1 MQAYTNHVIFDEI
14 TYDRQQ
20 LVDWYERHKHLTV
33 GFSEWMNARGN
44 SKFRSSGPPA
54 RRVQTINL
62 DSTLGRYIKDEPE
75 IAPLVK
81 MFNVTVPLGPFDVDI
96 MIYPLNY
103 VLKAHTDFA
112 MKAGI
117 MFPILPINP
126 SPINFYN
133 VPPGE
138 TLTPAT
144 EYDVDYERDLNYS
157 YQYSTTHPSM
167 FRSQAIHDV
176 RNTLLNQKRVFLRF
190 KLLHDDFD
198 DIVQR
203 ANDGKWINLT

>member
-1 MQAYTNHVIFDEI
+1 MQAHTNHVIFDEI
-14 TYDRQQ
+14 TYDRYQ
-20 LVDWYERHKHLTV
+20 LVNWYERYKHLTI

-44 SKFRSSGPPA
+44 SKFRTGGLVA
-54 RRVQTINL
+54 AQTINL
-62 DSTLGRYIKDEPE
+62 DGALGRYIKDEPE

-81 MFNVTVPLGPFDVDI
+81 MFNVTKPLGPFDVDI
-96 MIYPLNY
+96 MIYPSNY

-117 MFPILPINP
+117 MFPILPVNP

-144 EYDVDYERDLNYS
+144 EYDVDYNRDLNYS
-157 YQYSTTHPSM
+157 YQYSIKHPSM
-167 FRSQAIHDV
+167 FRSQVIHDV
-176 RNTLLNQKRVFLRF
+176 RNKRLDKERVFLRF
-190 KLLHDDFD
+190 KLLYDDFD

-203 ANDGKWINLT
+203 ATEGNWINLT